1 MASKFFK
8 FGLIVTGKGEQE
20 FLPIFLSSLT
30 KAGSCHFR
38 VLRRVGQRS
47 PRTAP
52 WRELRVVGSSGRI
65 PDKDSQEIG
74 LPARRYL
81 QEDEAALV
89 LVVDDLEEA
98 RRASRD
104 GVFRRYREALDHT
117 LGPHYNRASVH
128 FLVNMLEA
136 YYFADPRAVREV
148 LGIEL
153 AEPEGDVE
161 EIRHPKNELKRLARG
176 FDEVIHGHEIVSSLD
191 LERVLSNPQTCGSLR
206 VLVRW
211 CMKKM
216 GENEARFCLATGIY
230 DRITGSQLSDSAR
243 SLESRR

>member
-1 MASKFFK
+1 MARFFK
-8 FGLIVTGKGEQE
+8 FGLIVTGKGEQQ
-20 FLPIFLSSLT
+20 FLPTMLRALT
-30 KAGSCHFR
+30 SAGNSHFR
-38 VLRRVGQRS
+38 VLRKVDQRS
-47 PRTAP
+47 PRTDRR
-52 WRELRVVGSSGRI
+52 RELRMVGRGSVI
-65 PDKDSQEIG
+65 PDKDCEEIG

-81 QEDEAALV
+81 QDDESTLV
-89 LVVDDLEEA
+89 LVVDDLEGD
-98 RRASRD
+98 RKSQRD
-104 GVFRRYREALDHT
+104 RVYRRYREALDHT
-117 LGPHYNRASVH
+117 LGPHYSRASVH

-136 YYFADPRAVREV
+136 YYFADPRAVREA

-176 FDEVIHGHEIVSSLD
+176 FDEVTHGHEIVSSLD